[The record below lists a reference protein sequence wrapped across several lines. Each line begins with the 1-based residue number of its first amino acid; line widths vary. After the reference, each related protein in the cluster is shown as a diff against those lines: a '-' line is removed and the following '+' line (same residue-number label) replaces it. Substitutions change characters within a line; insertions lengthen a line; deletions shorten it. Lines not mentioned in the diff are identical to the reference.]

1 MKKSFLYKGLN
12 FTIPPKTLEYA
23 GYLLPFELFNHDIH
37 KLDIT
42 NEKKDCEFFSL
53 NYYNEN
59 SATLNLTSEEFVAL
73 KLPSK
78 NKFLIIEKLD
88 KGNSV
93 AIIDKINYLE
103 KVRNILSDSSKL
115 SQVSVSKDK
124 QWSFIVNV
132 EKHITEVL
140 KNIEI

>member
-1 MKKSFLYKGLN
+1 MR
-12 FTIPPKTLEYA
+12 
-23 GYLLPFELFNHDIH
+23 
-37 KLDIT
+37 
-42 NEKKDCEFFSL
+42 KKDCEFFSL

-93 AIIDKINYLE
+93 AIIDKISYLE

-132 EKHITEVL
+132 EKHTTEVL